1 MNSLQD
7 NPTLYL
13 VTLEAP
19 AALVDQVVDCL
30 LTLKVSSGFNS
41 YSMSKY
47 HHIHEEFSHKEQML
61 GYQHKTRFQVQITPD
76 KLQAFHTSI
85 HEQLSG
91 TGISY
96 WVVPV
101 LESGIL

>member
-1 MNSLQD
+1 MNSHQD
-7 NPTLYL
+7 NPTHYL

-30 LTLKVSSGFNS
+30 LTLKVTNGFNS
-41 YSMSKY
+41 YYMSKY
-47 HHIHEEFSHKEQML
+47 HHNHEAFSHKEQML
-61 GYQHKTRFQVQITPD
+61 GYQHKIRFQVQITPD
-76 KLQAFHTSI
+76 KLQTFHTSI
-85 HEQLSG
+85 NEQLSG

-101 LESGIL
+101 LESGVL